1 MLGNLGGLGGSGIG
15 GTDAGTVTAE
25 FAVVLPAVM
34 VVSLLLFSSARAVIV
49 NMNCQEAARAA
60 ARELVVAGESGDA
73 DPAGVVARIAGPGAT
88 VSTATGGGQVT
99 VTTRCPLMPGPLG
112 VLPMALEGRAV
123 GMLHE

>member
-1 MLGNLGGLGGSGIG
+1 MAGKDMA
-15 GTDAGTVTAE
+15 DAGTVTAE

-60 ARELVVAGESGDA
+60 AREMVVAGESGDA
-73 DPAGVVARIAGPGAT
+73 DPAGVVARIAGSGAT

-99 VTTRCPLMPGPLG
+99 VITRCPLMPGPFG
-112 VLPMALEGRAV
+112 VLPVALEGRAV
-123 GMLHE
+123 GVLHE